1 MGLQRDR
8 LQTIEG
14 WHSTTE
20 LDAGHLLSPSG
31 LPPPTKMLQVP
42 PAQGAS
48 DPVVP
53 VGVLKAQRGP
63 SSQGHVFQR
72 ERIEDSA

>member
-20 LDAGHLLSPSG
+20 LDTGHLLSPSG

-53 VGVLKAQRGP
+53 VGVLKLSGVLPHRGMC
-63 SSQGHVFQR
+63 SKENG
-72 ERIEDSA
+72 